1 MYLYTSGKIE
11 APLDRG
17 TNLHALFNTNHRVRP
32 LSEVTRLLLLESRVF
47 GNSDVG
53 VAGNT
58 VLGEQPDVSRVSMAD
73 MATLIRAIFS
83 VLVALAAFVVS
94 FLVIF
99 VPMLFLDMHYA
110 PHDGQGG
117 MSGFFIGIPVATIAS

>member
-1 MYLYTSGKIE
+1 
-11 APLDRG
+11 
-17 TNLHALFNTNHRVRP
+17 
-32 LSEVTRLLLLESRVF
+32 
-47 GNSDVG
+47 
-53 VAGNT
+53 
-58 VLGEQPDVSRVSMAD
+58 MAD
-73 MATLIRAIFS
+73 MATFIRAIFS

-117 MSGFFIGIPVATIAS
+117 MSGFFIGIPVATIASLLAGPLCYVHAKRKKWFA